1 MLNIKLFERKIIQK
15 RKEEDKEIIMKE
27 ALSVRRDVILNQKG
41 FDIMAIRGR
50 HAIMKPISIGLNPE
64 TS

>member
-15 RKEEDKEIIMKE
+15 RKEEDKEIIMKA
-27 ALSVRRDVILNQKG
+27 ALSVRRDVNLNQKG
-41 FDIMAIRGR
+41 FDIMAISGR
-50 HAIMKPISIGLNPE
+50 HAIMKPISTGLNPD